1 MKKSIHSSAYKVLLD
16 LLVGARET
24 RGVTQV
30 ELARRLEMTQSA
42 ISKVERGER
51 RLDVVEL
58 HAWCR
63 ALGYSFLTLS
73 KQLDAKL
80 RRG

>member
-1 MKKSIHSSAYKVLLD
+1 MQKSIHSASYRVFLD
-16 LLVGARET
+16 LLVEAREGC
-24 RGVTQV
+24 GVTQV
-30 ELARRLEMTQSA
+30 ELAKRLATTQSA
-42 ISKVERGER
+42 VSKVERGER

-63 ALGYSFLTLS
+63 ALEISFVALA

-80 RRG
+80 PR